1 MRTYGKLPWFAR
13 IDSSR
18 ILMLLKNVNVPTDS
32 ASWSL
37 INCTLRNGLDVELL
51 ASDKF
56 IDPLTL
62 EAVSQST

>member
-1 MRTYGKLPWFAR
+1 
-13 IDSSR
+13 
-18 ILMLLKNVNVPTDS
+18 MLLKNVNVPTDS
-32 ASWSL
+32 ASWSFD
-37 INCTLRNGLDVELL
+37 NCTLRKGLDVELL